1 MHCCWSGRMAA
12 TLSACCIPLKAPK
25 QIAPHSL
32 IEMRECGAMPLVRQ
46 KSLRDDYQ
54 QNGPCLVSQT
64 TTCNSADDI
73 SVFKEF
79 ERLASSRSVA
89 GRLRGRLFFVEE
101 VEAEVGFVFGAIDL
115 ERNFSACAMLV
126 EEWIDRLQQN

>member
-1 MHCCWSGRMAA
+1 
-12 TLSACCIPLKAPK
+12 
-25 QIAPHSL
+25 
-32 IEMRECGAMPLVRQ
+32 MPLVRQ
-46 KSLRDDYQ
+46 NKLAIYS
-54 QNGPCLVSQT
+54 
-64 TTCNSADDI
+64 I

-79 ERLASSRSVA
+79 EGLASRA

>member
-1 MHCCWSGRMAA
+1 
-12 TLSACCIPLKAPK
+12 
-25 QIAPHSL
+25 
-32 IEMRECGAMPLVRQ
+32 MPLVRQ

-54 QNGPCLVSQT
+54 QNGPSLVSQT

>member
-1 MHCCWSGRMAA
+1 
-12 TLSACCIPLKAPK
+12 
-25 QIAPHSL
+25 
-32 IEMRECGAMPLVRQ
+32 MPLVRQ
-46 KSLRDDYQ
+46 NKLAIYS
-54 QNGPCLVSQT
+54 
-64 TTCNSADDI
+64 I

-126 EEWIDRLQQN
+126 EKWIDRLQQN